1 MVKPANPVFGLVDA
15 MIAGA
20 EKRLDAAGV
29 PHIVSAAAPK
39 NRQPCRCERL
49 AFPHRRDRKCDD
61 LEDRMYE
68 APATG
73 LQREPSDRELFDARE
88 ARGINGDMS

>member
-1 MVKPANPVFGLVDA
+1 MKSANPVFALVDS
-15 MIAGA
+15 MIAGV
-20 EKRLDAAGV
+20 EKRMAPTEA

-61 LEDRMYE
+61 LEDRIAYE
-68 APATG
+68 PPATG